1 MTSIQC
7 LVCCGI
13 ECFKYHLIYSTFWK
27 KRMKRIWI
35 SFLVAGVIFSFVI
48 SKCLVRDSAKMLVA
62 LFIAMLVSFASMDE
76 KVKDRIIKCLEI
88 VLINLV
94 VDSLCGVS
102 TDWIIGN
109 NILDMSDFK
118 YSLCISGEAIG
129 LYVCLMCLH
138 KCGLGRR
145 LFRFRGK
152 KIAFITFLIIF
163 NGVFSVALLN
173 HMKTYFQESSIMR
186 DIDLLVIVLYLSIG
200 IVAVLVIELRKKNV
214 KIFKM
219 LMLEKK
225 QKEMQEFYY
234 EELLSKEE
242 ATRRYRHDMANHILC
257 IESMLKRADIEATRK
272 YIGDME
278 HVVLWEVNN
287 CYTTGHRIIDIVTNY
302 QLSRLDSSIKQ
313 NVFGKIK
320 YDTALADMDLSV
332 LYSNL
337 LQNAVEDLLKEGEDK
352 FIEIYFEQGM
362 EYCEIKI
369 INSLSNESKNKAD
382 ILVSEKTDSKN
393 HGFGLKNVEGV
404 IKKYNGTI
412 KFLKEED
419 LFKVTVLLP
428 NKRTA

>member
-1 MTSIQC
+1 MTSVQC
-7 LVCCGI
+7 LVCYGI
-13 ECFKYHLIYSTFWK
+13 ECLKYCLTYLTFWK
-27 KRMKRIWI
+27 KRMKRILIPLLGAGALLTFII
-35 SFLVAGVIFSFVI
+35 SRFI
-48 SKCLVRDSAKMLVA
+48 VRDSAKML
-62 LFIAMLVSFASMDE
+62 LLTFIAIFVSCASIDE

-102 TDWIIGN
+102 IDWIISN
-109 NILDMSDFK
+109 KICDLSEFT
-118 YSLCISGEAIG
+118 YSICIRGGTIG
-129 LYVCLMCLH
+129 LYVCLMCLR

-145 LFRFRGK
+145 LFRFQGK
-152 KIAFITFLIIF
+152 KIVFVTFVLIF
-163 NGVFSVALLN
+163 NGFFSIALLN
-173 HMKTYFQESSIMR
+173 HMKIYFHDSGIMR
-186 DIDLLVIVLYLSIG
+186 GVDLLVIAFYLSIG

-234 EELLSKEE
+234 EELLGKEE

-257 IESMLKRADIEATRK
+257 IEAMLKRADIEAARK

-278 HVVLWEVNN
+278 HVVLWDLNN
-287 CYTTGHRIIDIVTNY
+287 CYVTGHRIIDIVTNY

-352 FIEIYFEQGM
+352 FIEIYLEQGM

-369 INSLSNESKNKAD
+369 INSLSNESKKKAD

-412 KFLKEED
+412 KFLKEEN
-419 LFKVTVLLP
+419 LFTVTVLLP